1 MGGSFQDL
9 DVPSPTDLQVNS
21 IDKILV
27 PVDGSDVSFDAVKY
41 AVHLAKRY
49 NSEICLV
56 HIVPTYVWGY
66 CLMTEDWSPGLVYTK
81 KDMETDGE
89 RLLLSAL
96 TSVKEP
102 GMRVDAQLDYG
113 RPAKKII
120 QIAKERNFDLI
131 VIGSRSL
138 GFIARLL
145 LRSVSD
151 EVIHRAPCPV
161 LVVKK
166 PPHKDESGEG

>member
-1 MGGSFQDL
+1 
-9 DVPSPTDLQVNS
+9 
-21 IDKILV
+21 
-27 PVDGSDVSFDAVKY
+27 
-41 AVHLAKRY
+41 
-49 NSEICLV
+49 
-56 HIVPTYVWGY
+56 
-66 CLMTEDWSPGLVYTK
+66 MTEDWSPSLVYTK

-113 RPAKKII
+113 RPAKKIT

-151 EVIHRAPCPV
+151 EVVHRAPCPV
-161 LVVKK
+161 LVVKRS
-166 PPHKDESGEG
+166 PHKDESEEG